1 MKILKNILLVIFVL
15 FLGSSLIKNIF
26 DYRDKLNFYQ
36 QYQQAYNQERQ
47 QNVALQT
54 EILKKKDPNEL
65 EKTIRNKL
73 NLLRPN
79 EVSVILPNP
88 TPTPII
94 ITPTPAPNWRQWLNL
109 FTK

>member
-1 MKILKNILLVIFVL
+1 MKLLKNLLLVIFVL

-26 DYRDKLNFYQ
+26 DYRDKLSFYQ
-36 QYQQAYNQERQ
+36 QYKLAYDQEKQ

-73 NLLRPN
+73 NLLKPN
-79 EVSVILPNP
+79 EISIILPSP

-94 ITPTPAPNWRQWLNL
+94 ITPTPAPNWQQWIQL
-109 FTK
+109 FTH